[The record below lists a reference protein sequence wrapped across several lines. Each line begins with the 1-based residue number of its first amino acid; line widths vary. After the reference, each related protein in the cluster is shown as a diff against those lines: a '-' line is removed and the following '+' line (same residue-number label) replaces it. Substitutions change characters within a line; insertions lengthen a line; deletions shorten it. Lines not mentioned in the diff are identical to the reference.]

1 MNRGAELLLSRMDSH
16 PEEFDG
22 AESWDS
28 RWSDAMF
35 PIIRRAQRL
44 LARQAGEDIVSPSI
58 EEVPFLTDD
67 EVLTVYEKYALMQD
81 KQFTNKIMQKLLE
94 GENPS
99 DGAVLGAK
107 SHPISMR
114 ASLRASLPNPTK
126 K

>member
-1 MNRGAELLLSRMDSH
+1 MNRGAELLLSRMESH

-67 EVLTVYEKYALMQD
+67 EVLTVYEKYAVVQD

-99 DGAVLGAK
+99 DGAVLVPK
-107 SHPISMR
+107 PHPMSVYT
-114 ASLRASLPNPTK
+114 SLRASASNPVK